1 MKKRI
6 FALLLACLLCAAL
19 AACEKR
25 QEEPEFPEKPPS
37 GTENS
42 GTSAEPVDGKEIAGS
57 SLSWE
62 IYADGTLYI
71 KGTGDM
77 PEFESSSIENSDLP
91 WNPYR
96 RGNIDTTLTIKKIVV
111 EEGVTSISARA
122 FEECVDLA
130 QVTLP
135 TTLAAVP
142 YCAFTNCRK
151 LTTVSGGIGLTVI
164 EENAFQ
170 GCTALRTI
178 SLSTPIRTVELGA
191 FSGCGDLAIYFTG
204 NEDEWEET
212 KAVLTVAGS
221 NEAFATAMAES
232 VRCFAR

>member
-1 MKKRI
+1 MKKRLVS
-6 FALLLACLLCAAL
+6 FLLACLLCAAL

-25 QEEPEFPEKPPS
+25 PEEPDFPENPSS
-37 GTENS
+37 GT
-42 GTSAEPVDGKEIAGS
+42 TLPAASAEPADRGEIDGS

-62 IYADGTLYI
+62 IYGDGTLYI
-71 KGTGDM
+71 RGSGDM
-77 PEFESSSIENSDLP
+77 PEFESSSIEDSDLP

-96 RGNIDTTLTIKKIVV
+96 RGNIDTTLTIKKVVV
-111 EEGVTSISARA
+111 EEGVTTLSPYA
-122 FEECVDLA
+122 FEDCVDLT

-135 TTLAAVP
+135 QSLVAVP

-151 LTTVSGGIGLTVI
+151 LTAVSGGIGLVRI

-178 SLSTPIRTVELGA
+178 SLSAPLRTVELGA
-191 FSGCGDLAIYFTG
+191 FSGCDNLTIYFTG
-204 NEDEWEET
+204 DESEWEAT
-212 KAVLTVAGS
+212 KAGLDVAAS
-221 NEAFATAMAES
+221 NEAFLTAVAES